1 MRLSGKTARMT
12 LFVILFSFACCGVF
26 ATEVS
31 PMASTQFSLVH
42 SINVDPVFH
51 FEFRNSSGAVND
63 VELPANTSNYKF
75 ASLYLVHNRTLLV
88 STLTV
93 SATDLTCD
101 SKFFPY
107 TMVVRDP
114 QGNTVSWTPTPSGH
128 GSGSATF
135 VSSSQ
140 SETYD
145 YENTDGTAH
154 IADFY
159 ISLNDTDIPAGTYT
173 GTITLTFDAGY

>member
-12 LFVILFSFACCGVF
+12 LFAILFCLVCSRVF
-26 ATEVS
+26 ATAAT
-31 PMASTQFSLVH
+31 PMASTHFSLVH

-51 FEFRNSSGAVND
+51 FEFRNTSGAVND
-63 VELPANTSNYKF
+63 VELPVNTSNYKF
-75 ASLYLVHNRTLLV
+75 ASLYLIHNRTLLV

-101 SKFFPY
+101 SNFFPY
-107 TMVVRDP
+107 TMVVKDS
-114 QGNTVSWTPTPSGH
+114 QGKTVSWTPAPSGH
-128 GSGSATF
+128 GSGSAIF
-135 VSSSQ
+135 VSSAQ
-140 SETYD
+140 SVTYN

-159 ISLNDTDIPAGTYT
+159 ITLYT
-173 GTITLTFDAGY
+173 FLQGHPSHSG